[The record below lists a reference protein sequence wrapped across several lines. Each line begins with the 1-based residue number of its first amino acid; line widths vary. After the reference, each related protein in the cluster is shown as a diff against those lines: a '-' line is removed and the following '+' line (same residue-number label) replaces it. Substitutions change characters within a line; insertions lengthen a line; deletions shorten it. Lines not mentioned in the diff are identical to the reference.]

1 LSANALM
8 QFNQLPAEEQTNQTE
23 EQQLTDDKKD
33 DTQNHESSQ
42 ISQNQSQRKARDF
55 QTATT
60 DGTQE
65 LDPKTIKECEPIFFN
80 IIETIFR
87 QGCPKATCKIGLIY
101 LAKIIN
107 YYPDFTKQYLDVL
120 LTSPENIRLATLE
133 IKPLPGTE
141 EEVYVS
147 GANTEKY
154 RTYGAPMEWNS
165 LYISQQLQE
174 TVIQQECEVLEQS
187 HIEIFDAAIGQ

>member
-1 LSANALM
+1 M
-8 QFNQLPAEEQTNQTE
+8 
-23 EQQLTDDKKD
+23 
-33 DTQNHESSQ
+33 
-42 ISQNQSQRKARDF
+42 
-55 QTATT
+55 
-60 DGTQE
+60 
-65 LDPKTIKECEPIFFN
+65 
-80 IIETIFR
+80 
-87 QGCPKATCKIGLIY
+87 
-101 LAKIIN
+101 
-107 YYPDFTKQYLDVL
+107 
-120 LTSPENIRLATLE
+120 TSPENIRLATLE